1 MKAEI
6 KKKSETIAKTAARD
20 TKKLIVLSVALFSV
34 TRDFVNKPQAKEDEL
49 FGNVD

>member
-20 TKKLIVLSVALFSV
+20 TKKLIVLSAASFSV
-34 TRDFVNKPQAKEDEL
+34 TRDFMSKLRGEEDE
-49 FGNVD
+49 